1 MVQKTYI
8 DTAIP
13 TKKFACDLGRCKGAC
28 CTMPGHRGAPLLDPE
43 VKEITNAFPLIKKYL
58 SEEHLAI
65 IENRGM
71 VQGASGD
78 FSTQCIDNKAC
89 VFVTFE
95 DGIARC
101 AFEKAYNNREITWRK
116 PISCHLFPIRVDRG
130 NQDRLRFESIPECRP
145 AVERGETE
153 SIFLADYLKTSLVR
167 EYGEDWYNEFL
178 NYCQMKQKG
187 NNVYTDVPATDL

>member
-1 MVQKTYI
+1 
-8 DTAIP
+8 
-13 TKKFACDLGRCKGAC
+13 
-28 CTMPGHRGAPLLDPE
+28 MPGHRGAPLLDPE
-43 VKEITNAFPLIKKYL
+43 VKEITNAFPIIKKYL

-65 IENRGM
+65 ISKQGM

-95 DGIARC
+95 NGIARC
-101 AFEKAYNNREITWRK
+101 AFEKAYNNHEITWRK

-130 NQDRLRFESIPECRP
+130 NQNRLRFEYIPECGP
-145 AVERGETE
+145 AVERGEGENT
-153 SIFLADYLKTSLVR
+153 FLADYLKTSLIR

-178 NYCQMKQKG
+178 NYCRIKQKS
-187 NNVYTDVPATDL
+187 NIVHTDVSATDL